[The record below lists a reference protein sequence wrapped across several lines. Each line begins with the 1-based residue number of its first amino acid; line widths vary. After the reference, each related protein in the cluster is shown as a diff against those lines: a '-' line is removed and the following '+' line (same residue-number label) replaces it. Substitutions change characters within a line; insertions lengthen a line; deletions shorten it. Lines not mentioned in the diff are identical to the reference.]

1 MLIGDLP
8 TRAAKWYPEKEAIV
22 FEEKRFTYQELNARV
37 NALAHA
43 LMDMGVRKGDRI
55 AVICHNSHYYSEVV
69 FAAAKIGAVSTNLN
83 WRLAPR
89 EIAFLIDDSEARVI
103 LFSRRFAHLFE
114 PLLAQMNKEFTLIGI
129 EGKLR
134 EDMLDYDELISRY
147 PNHEPEA
154 DVHED
159 DIFMQ
164 LYTSGTTG
172 RPKGV
177 MLTHG
182 NLIANSRNTIVEL
195 QLDRN
200 CNLLGI
206 LPMFHIAISVVFTVV
221 MIGAKVTFLHGF
233 DLTAI
238 LETIEKER
246 ITALGFTPIMFLFLL
261 EHPTIDQYDLSS
273 VKDIIYATAPMP
285 PDLLTRCMKKLNCN
299 FIQFFGM
306 TEMSPVMTML
316 VAEDHVLEGPEYK
329 VRWLGSAGRPVMDV
343 EVKIVDEEGNA
354 CPPGVTG
361 EIIGRGPTVMKGYH
375 KLPAETAR
383 AIRDGWY
390 HTGDMGYFDD
400 HGYLFIADRKTDMII
415 SGGENIYPREVEEA
429 ILEMEGIM
437 DVAVI
442 GVPDDAWGEAVK
454 AVIVKRPGSDVTE
467 DEVID
472 HCKHCIASYKKPK
485 TVDFVETMP
494 RSAMGKILKHE
505 LRAKYWEGRTRKV

>member
-1 MLIGDLP
+1 MLIGDLL

-22 FEEKRFTYQELNARV
+22 FEEKRFTYPEFNARA

-43 LMDMGVRKGDRI
+43 LLDMGVRKGDRV
-55 AVICHNSHYYSEVV
+55 ALICHNSHYYSEVV

-83 WRLAPR
+83 WRLSSR
-89 EIAFLIDDSEARVI
+89 EMAFLVNDSDARVI
-103 LFSRRFAHLFE
+103 IFSKRFAHLFE
-114 PLLAQMNKEFTLIGI
+114 PMLALMDKDFTLIGV

-134 EDMLDYDELISRY
+134 EDMHDYDELISRY
-147 PNHEPEA
+147 PTHEPEA

-159 DIFMQ
+159 DVFMQ

-177 MLTHG
+177 MLTHA
-182 NLIANSRNTIVEL
+182 NLIANCRSTMVEL
-195 QLDRN
+195 QMDRDW
-200 CNLLGI
+200 NLLGI
-206 LPMFHIAISVVFTVV
+206 LPIFHIAIFMMFNVV
-221 MIGAKVTFLHGF
+221 MMGAKVTFLHGF

-238 LETIEKER
+238 LKTIEKEK
-246 ITALGFTPIMFLFLL
+246 ISALGFTPIMFLFLL
-261 EHPTIDQYDLSS
+261 EHPAIDQYDLSS
-273 VKDIIYATAPMP
+273 VRNIVYATAPIS
-285 PDLLTRCMKKLNCN
+285 PDLLARSMKRFPCR
-299 FIQFFGM
+299 FYQFFGM

-316 VAEDHVLEGPEYK
+316 IAEDHVLEGPPHK
-329 VRWLGSAGRPVMDV
+329 VRWLGSAGRPVLDV
-343 EVKIVDEEGNA
+343 EVRVVDGDGND
-354 CPPGVTG
+354 CPPGATG
-361 EIIGRGPTVMKGYH
+361 EIIGRGSTMMKGYH

-400 HGYLFIADRKTDMII
+400 YGYLFIADRKTDMII

-429 ILEMEGIM
+429 IQKMEGIM

-454 AVIVKRPGSDVTE
+454 AVIVRKPGSDVTE
-467 DEVID
+467 AMVIE
-472 HCKHCIASYKKPK
+472 HCKDHIASYKKPK
-485 TVDFVETMP
+485 TVDFVDAMP